1 MTCIFFSFQTLKL
14 KVFKRLQHQHD
25 TFFSYDLPERFYE
38 KLITLDGDWTQSGW
52 LSDSVLQD
60 LKKTAYIEYLIEKF
74 GDRVEDQV
82 KIVIWFILYG
92 DSQFAFL
99 AAYFETFLSDGLPL
113 KIFKKKFYMAI
124 GILICIRQHKSLH
137 QLTRLLKLSKMFYRC
152 VGIIIIHLFKV
163 FLGPQLYLRE
173 NVSIWI
179 HLWNRNRSS
188 RTQPTGKP
196 RK

>member
-1 MTCIFFSFQTLKL
+1 M
-14 KVFKRLQHQHD
+14 
-25 TFFSYDLPERFYE
+25 
-38 KLITLDGDWTQSGW
+38 
-52 LSDSVLQD
+52 LQD

-82 KIVIWFILYG
+82 KIVIWAILYG

-124 GILICIRQHKSLH
+124 RILICIRQHKSLH

>member
-1 MTCIFFSFQTLKL
+1 ML